1 MNTPQPL
8 LSLAHI
14 SKQFGALHVL
24 DDVSFDIHVGE
35 TVGLIGPNGAGK
47 TSLFNVIS
55 GLLAP
60 TTGQVWLDGCNLKRS
75 GPVQRTRLGMVR
87 SFQTSRV
94 FPELSILD
102 NIALGMR
109 AGGPGA
115 YAWWQ
120 GRHHHQAS
128 LAQADALLSDT
139 VFSGRG
145 QQRAAGLS
153 YGEQRILDVLIAL
166 AQRPKLLLLDEPTA
180 GLSEFEA
187 QTVMT
192 LVQSLH
198 AQCAILLISHDIDIV
213 FAVSDRIAVLSLG
226 QLLTI
231 DQPAAVRAH
240 PAAVR
245 AYLGDLANV

>member
-1 MNTPQPL
+1 MSAAAPL
-8 LSLAHI
+8 LRLAHI
-14 SKQFGALHVL
+14 SKQFGALRVL
-24 DDVSFDIHVGE
+24 DDVSFDIQPGE

-60 TTGQVWLDGCNLKRS
+60 STGQLWMDGRNLKQS

-87 SFQTSRV
+87 SFQTSRI

-115 YAWWQ
+115 YAWWKGGQ
-120 GRHHHQAS
+120 HHQAS
-128 LAQADALLSDT
+128 LAQADALLSGT
-139 VFSGRG
+139 VFAGRG
-145 QQRAAGLS
+145 RQQAAGLS

-180 GLSEFEA
+180 GLSGSEA
-187 QTVMT
+187 QTVIA
-192 LVQSLH
+192 LVQSQH

-231 DQPAAVRAH
+231 DQPAAVRTH
-240 PAAVR
+240 PAAIR
-245 AYLGDLANV
+245 AYLGDLASP